1 MAAARRAHE
10 LKRVAWAIQGSLSS
24 SRRTGPAC
32 GVPVAACRYAD
43 ASVSARGMRHVEQ
56 SHAVSVTLAEIACVV
71 GIDFGDHQKKGQR
84 TSFRS
89 IFRARPPTPW
99 LEGHQVAM
107 MATRRVCAVP
117 STTAATSRN
126 YILNNN
132 NAPGGSRYALGP
144 PRPAS
149 RTAPTPSL
157 DLLQPLQRQRHRPC
171 SERSDS

>member
-1 MAAARRAHE
+1 MGNRRAPRAPKNAHP
-10 LKRVAWAIQGSLSS
+10 KRVWMGDGLGWEGMGESGG
-24 SRRTGPAC
+24 RDD
-32 GVPVAACRYAD
+32 AD
-43 ASVSARGMRHVEQ
+43 VSVSARGMRHVEQ
-56 SHAVSVTLAEIACVV
+56 YHAVSVTLAEIACVV

-89 IFRARPPTPW
+89 IFRARPPTLW
-99 LEGHQVAM
+99 LEGHPVAM

-126 YILNNN
+126 YILDNN
-132 NAPGGSRYALGP
+132 NAAGGSRYAVGP

-157 DLLQPLQRQRHRPC
+157 DLLQPLQRQRRRPC
-171 SERSDS
+171 SKRSDS